1 MTTARLPS
9 DVGMTPFQRL
19 SRSHDCQMLNRET
32 GRRQVAGHSRRTPN
46 ACAQH
51 AREQAD

>member
-1 MTTARLPS
+1 MTTARLLS
-9 DVGMTPFQRL
+9 DAGMTPFQRL

-32 GRRQVAGHSRRTPN
+32 GRRQVAGPSN